1 MQIKYIVDETG
12 INFEHPPNKVMGFN
26 PVILD
31 AMSEKMVR
39 SSYKTNLKNI
49 RSIHNDDPNIFFNP
63 ETKEGDEK
71 LKSIV
76 KLPYQYLDYK
86 KHGCFMYPYIATD
99 LNIIDKK
106 GYSKTNPER
115 WDLQTGSG
123 RLFIQSR

>member
-49 RSIHNDDPNIFFNP
+49 DIFFNSG
-63 ETKEGDEK
+63 TKEGDEK
-71 LKSIV
+71 LRTISNFHI
-76 KLPYQYLDYK
+76 
-86 KHGCFMYPYIATD
+86 
-99 LNIIDKK
+99 NIWTTRNMDASCIH
-106 GYSKTNPER
+106 T
-115 WDLQTGSG
+115 LQQ
-123 RLFIQSR
+123 I

>member
-49 RSIHNDDPNIFFNP
+49 DIFFNSG
-63 ETKEGDEK
+63 TKEGNEK
-71 LKSIV
+71 LRTICQTSISIF
-76 KLPYQYLDYK
+76 
-86 KHGCFMYPYIATD
+86 G
-99 LNIIDKK
+99 
-106 GYSKTNPER
+106 
-115 WDLQTGSG
+115 LQEIWMLHVSIHCN
-123 RLFIQSR
+123 RFKYY